1 VNCIWAPRS
10 AWWAIGVLILA
21 HGSVSAQHIGLGVGV
36 LFPVDAPMAVSV
48 PPLALRAALFERGN
62 WSVET
67 GFTWYRLSGLSMHE
81 VGFPTSGAL
90 IRPFHSFVFP
100 LTLGYSVGV
109 GERERIQ
116 LSAGGFA
123 AIHSIYEV
131 DDERLA
137 QDWLFSSSQY
147 SRLSTASSVAQGN
160 TLGWMASVRYE
171 RDIDD
176 RLGYNIGL
184 EWLLGR
190 SPAPIDGRFYGE
202 SLNGVPVE
210 GEFQLGEAALDYRA
224 LGLTLGVQIQIP

>member
-1 VNCIWAPRS
+1 MLV
-10 AWWAIGVLILA
+10 VLQEA
-21 HGSVSAQHIGLGVGV
+21 ATAQHIGLGAGV
-36 LFPVDAPMAVSV
+36 LFPMEAPMAVSV
-48 PPLALRAALFERGN
+48 PPLALRAALFERN
-62 WSVET
+62 AWSVET
-67 GFTWYRLSGLSMHE
+67 GFTWYRLSGLSMRD

-109 GERERIQ
+109 GDRERIQ
-116 LSAGGFA
+116 FNAGGFA

-137 QDWLFSSSQY
+137 QDWLFSSTQY
-147 SRLSTASSVAQGN
+147 SRLSTASSAAQGN

-171 RDIDD
+171 RDVDD

-184 EWLLGR
+184 EWLSGR
-190 SPAPIDGRFYGE
+190 SSAPIEGRFYGE

-210 GEFQLGEAALDYRA
+210 GEFRLSDAALDYRA